1 MRRSCHRRELTGEVA
16 GSESPCG
23 YYVNINEGPGARL
36 PCPAGW
42 PRWPAL
48 AGFYFWVSRREE
60 LKKLFAVLGLGIV
73 FALMTG
79 CASVP
84 MANVQ
89 QDAAAKTF
97 KHTEGKANL
106 YVYRNESLGAALKL
120 PVIVDG
126 KVVGDTAANTFMLL
140 TLEPGKHTVLSK
152 SKDDVLELD
161 LQAGK
166 NYFVWQEIKMGAFS
180 GGTKL
185 QQVSDAVGQKAVA
198 ECKLIGAAK

>member
-1 MRRSCHRRELTGEVA
+1 M
-16 GSESPCG
+16 
-23 YYVNINEGPGARL
+23 
-36 PCPAGW
+36 
-42 PRWPAL
+42 
-48 AGFYFWVSRREE
+48 
-60 LKKLFAVLGLGIV
+60 KKLFAVLGLGIV